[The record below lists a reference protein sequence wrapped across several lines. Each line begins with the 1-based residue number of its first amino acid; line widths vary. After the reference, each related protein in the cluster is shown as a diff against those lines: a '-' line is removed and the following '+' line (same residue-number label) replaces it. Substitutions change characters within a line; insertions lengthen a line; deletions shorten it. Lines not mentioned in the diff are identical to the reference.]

1 MADFVSLG
9 HTSLLTPKGTGTFA
23 LGYRSAA
30 PSGCHMIFSHIK
42 LIYKVIG
49 CFVFFALMV
58 GGATYM
64 SLQKMQEV
72 GAAYD
77 SIIHED
83 VVGLRD
89 NLRANIDVNV
99 IAILAYRHLTAAT
112 PEAKDATAKEMDS
125 REQDFLHQIAEAKPL
140 VPDRFGARFD
150 ENVASFQNIMDTLHK
165 FEAASR
171 ANDIS
176 TGQQLMKGIETQ
188 VDDLRT
194 SIRGMSD
201 EILQNMNDEVANA
214 DAISKA
220 SAFETVAFIG
230 GASLLSIVLAVLV
243 LQFNVVRPLGALVR
257 VVQKLAASDYAVDVP
272 GIKRR
277 DEVGVLAGN
286 INVLKQNALEAIRM
300 RQQAIDDERALV
312 NRSIGTGIGSLASKN
327 LTYRITEKL
336 PEAYAGL
343 QKDFNAA
350 MDELENVIRTVTAS
364 TRTISNG
371 THEISSASDDLS
383 RRTESQAANL
393 EETAA
398 AVAEITGKVKLS
410 AQGAHEARDIAASAR
425 ENATRGGQVVQK
437 AVDSMRGIEKS
448 SKEITNIISVIDE
461 IAFQTNLLALNAG
474 VEAARAGE
482 AGKGFAV
489 VASEVRA
496 LAQRSSQAAKEI
508 KTLIDS
514 ATAEVIEGVTLVTET
529 GASLKHIIESVVRI
543 NEVVSS
549 VAAAAEEQSAGL
561 AEVNTA
567 VDQIDQ
573 TTQQN
578 ASMVEEAT
586 AATQELASQSQELAK
601 LVASFV
607 TSASAA
613 LQGKGRDMRAAVRA

>member
-1 MADFVSLG
+1 
-9 HTSLLTPKGTGTFA
+9 
-23 LGYRSAA
+23 
-30 PSGCHMIFSHIK
+30 MIFSHIK

-112 PEAKDATAKEMDS
+112 PEAKDATAKEMDT
-125 REQDFLHQIAEAKPL
+125 REEDFLRQIAEAKPL

-150 ENVASFQNIMDTLHK
+150 ENVVSFQNITDTLHT

-171 ANDIS
+171 TNDIS
-176 TGQQLMKGIETQ
+176 TGQMLMKEIETQ

-201 EILQNMNDEVANA
+201 EILKNMNDEVAQA

-220 SAFETVAFIG
+220 SALETAAFIG
-230 GASLLSIVLAVLV
+230 GASLISIVLAVLV

-257 VVQKLAASDYAVDVP
+257 VVQRLAASDYAVDVP
-272 GIKRR
+272 GVKRR
-277 DEVGVLAGN
+277 DEVGVLASN

-371 THEISSASDDLS
+371 THEIRPLPTTFRGGRNRR
-383 RRTESQAANL
+383 RRTSRKRRL
-393 EETAA
+393 P
-398 AVAEITGKVKLS
+398 S
-410 AQGAHEARDIAASAR
+410 PRSPAR
-425 ENATRGGQVVQK
+425 
-437 AVDSMRGIEKS
+437 
-448 SKEITNIISVIDE
+448 
-461 IAFQTNLLALNAG
+461 
-474 VEAARAGE
+474 
-482 AGKGFAV
+482 
-489 VASEVRA
+489 
-496 LAQRSSQAAKEI
+496 
-508 KTLIDS
+508 
-514 ATAEVIEGVTLVTET
+514 
-529 GASLKHIIESVVRI
+529 
-543 NEVVSS
+543 
-549 VAAAAEEQSAGL
+549 
-561 AEVNTA
+561 
-567 VDQIDQ
+567 
-573 TTQQN
+573 
-578 ASMVEEAT
+578 
-586 AATQELASQSQELAK
+586 
-601 LVASFV
+601 
-607 TSASAA
+607 
-613 LQGKGRDMRAAVRA
+613 